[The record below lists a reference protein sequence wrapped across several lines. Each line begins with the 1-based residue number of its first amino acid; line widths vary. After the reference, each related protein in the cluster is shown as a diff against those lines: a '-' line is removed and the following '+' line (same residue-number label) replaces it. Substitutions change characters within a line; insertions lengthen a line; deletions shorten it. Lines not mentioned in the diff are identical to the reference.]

1 MPITRTPPQP
11 NTFQPNTR
19 QPNAFTPV
27 SAPKNIASIIQDTVH
42 RPFRKLEIK
51 RRQSTNGLYESS
63 WQDIT
68 KYVVKWGTLQTSLDD
83 NRLNSFVHTGVQFV
97 VKNDH
102 GEFNPEYEG
111 QSLFYGYLTR
121 YRTLVR
127 VTAGYT
133 DGSGNQFPSDATQ
146 GIFVMD
152 SDIDINASRK
162 EVRIPCKSIISPFE
176 ETRADEIGGI
186 TAALTSSDV
195 IGKIR
200 DATDGS
206 GNYLFRNFITS
217 TAWDIQTT
225 TTILTGL
232 GTTTAIAELS
242 VWEFMNKLAEVEGYV
257 LYATRTGGLVFA
269 DRRPNSDEPS
279 FSLYGA
285 GFRRPNVIKMGA
297 YKEATYKLYTHIR
310 FKYSEA
316 DTETSVITA
325 GTATTVDT
333 RSLEWKY
340 GRKAYEM
347 DNIFFAD
354 TGSAQAVA
362 SRLRD
367 QFSNLK
373 SELDLDML
381 YAPHLEILDFLEV
394 SHREGSVSSVY
405 NWDQFFWAADTTTSD
420 PANVLIWA
428 SETSSAIDFFKKNFK
443 IIKRVHNLDTFVT
456 TLKLRESEE

>member
-1 MPITRTPPQP
+1 MATARPQ
-11 NTFQPNTR
+11 F
-19 QPNAFTPV
+19 NAFKFNTAQFNAAFDPA
-27 SAPKNIASIIQDTVH
+27 SPAKNIASIIQDTIH
-42 RPFRKLEIK
+42 LPFRKLEIK
-51 RRQSTNGLYESS
+51 RRQSTDGLYESD

-68 KYVVKWGTLQTSLDD
+68 KYVVKWGVLQTSVDD
-83 NRLNSFVHTGVQFV
+83 NRLNAFVHTGMQFV

-121 YRTLVR
+121 YRTMVR

-133 DGSGNQFPSDATQ
+133 DGSGNQFPTEATQ
-146 GIFVMD
+146 GIFIMD
-152 SDIDINASRK
+152 SDIDINANRK

-176 ETRADEIGGI
+176 ETRADEVLGI
-186 TAALTSSDV
+186 TGSQTSSDI

-206 GNYLFRNFITS
+206 GNFLFRNFITS

-225 TTILTGL
+225 SAILTGL
-232 GTTTAIAELS
+232 GTTTAIADLS
-242 VWEFMNKLAEVEGYV
+242 VWEFMNKLAEIEGYV
-257 LYATRTGGLVFA
+257 LYATRTGGIVFA

-279 FSLYGA
+279 FALYGA

-297 YKEATYKLYTHIR
+297 YKEATNKLYTHIR
-310 FKYSEA
+310 FKYSEE
-316 DTETSVITA
+316 DTETSVVTA

-347 DNIFFAD
+347 QNTFFAD

-362 SRLRD
+362 SKLRD
-367 QFSNLK
+367 IFSNLK
-373 SELDLDML
+373 SELDLDMI
-381 YAPHLEILDFLEV
+381 YAPNLEILDFVEV
-394 SHREGSVSSVY
+394 SHREGSNTSQY
-405 NWDQFFWAADTTTSD
+405 NWDSYVWAADTTTSD
-420 PANVLIWA
+420 PSNVLFWA
-428 SETSSAIDFFKKNFK
+428 SETSSAVDFYKKNFK
-443 IIKRVHNLDTFVT
+443 IIKRAHNLDTFVT